1 MIYIERTINI
11 SDNNAKIEEP
21 VVLYKGDG
29 NIEVQFTIT
38 NNPFKY
44 KAGIDLTYGQLIIK
58 RPATDPIFSDVAKL
72 SSNKEN
78 SKVHLVITGEMID
91 ELVELGNYD
100 FQIRLLNTDMS
111 SRATLPPVT
120 AGILIKEP
128 ICEETVNTA
137 PVNYS
142 RAAINRETV
151 DTFDEEGNYNKT
163 NWSNGDIITDKK
175 LNKIEDAIYTIND
188 NNGDYA
194 SKDDIPT
201 AVSQLDNDA
210 GYITD
215 ISHLAQIAYVD
226 EQIANIELI
235 PGPQGEKGEQG
246 PQGEQGPAGKDADP
260 VDLDGYATKEE
271 IPTNMSQLN
280 NDANYMTSKDVEKYA
295 TIDYVDEA
303 IANIEVSGGGDVNLK
318 DYVTKENPEMIG
330 TFSLNRNPDSLIG
343 DFSVAIGEN
352 TSAEGEASH
361 AEGYETS
368 ACGEASHAEGWIS
381 HAGRWAS
388 HAEGWAS
395 RAEGEA
401 SHAEGQDTRA
411 EGLASH
417 AEGKETVADSEA
429 SHAEGKGTIAK
440 GKCQHVQGRYN
451 IEDEE
456 KWEEYDW
463 EGDHYRYAHIVG
475 NGRND
480 RERSNAYTLD
490 WKGNAWFAGRAYVGE
505 ENSHERK
512 QLATEEYVDDRI
524 RNIEVSGG
532 VDLSNYVTKEDHY
545 MDIAY
550 KSDIDH
556 RHDDMYLGL
565 DSLKG
570 YATESYVQEVIGNI
584 DAILDAL
591 NGEVL

>member
-58 RPATDPIFSDVAKL
+58 RPTTDPIFSDVAKL

-163 NWSNGDIITDKK
+163 DWSNGDIITDKK

-194 SKDDIPT
+194 TKDDIPV
-201 AVSQLDNDA
+201 AVSQLENDA
-210 GYITD
+210 DYATKEELPIVPTNISAFTNDIGYITD
-215 ISHLAQIAYVD
+215 ISHLASR
-226 EQIANIELI
+226 EEL
-235 PGPQGEKGEQG
+235 
-246 PQGEQGPAGKDADP
+246 
-260 VDLDGYATKEE
+260 
-271 IPTNMSQLN
+271 PTNVSELN
-280 NDANYMTSKDVEKYA
+280 NDAKYATEGYVNSVTGNARNEAMNYALGLSNNKADKDHNHDEYLTEHQSLEGYA
-295 TIDYVDEA
+295 TIDYVDES
-303 IANIEVSGGGDVNLK
+303 IKNIEVSGGGDVNLK
-318 DYVTKENPEMIG
+318 DYVTKENPEMTG
-330 TFSLNRNPDSLIG
+330 TFSLNRDPNSNIG
-343 DFSVAIGEN
+343 DYSVAIGEN
-352 TSAEGEASH
+352 TSAEG
-361 AEGYETS
+361 
-368 ACGEASHAEGWIS
+368 
-381 HAGRWAS
+381 WAS
-388 HAEGWAS
+388 HAEGIRTGAYG
-395 RAEGEA
+395 RA
-401 SHAEGQDTRA
+401 SHAEGEDTKA
-411 EGLASH
+411 YWDYSH
-417 AEGKETVADSEA
+417 AEGKETVADGEA
-429 SHAEGKGTIAK
+429 SHTEGVGTRAR

-456 KWEEYDW
+456 DWEYDW

-480 RERSNAYTLD
+480 MERSNAYTLD

-505 ENSHERK
+505 ENGEHKRK

-532 VDLSNYVTKEDHY
+532 VDLEKYVTKEDHY

-565 DSLKG
+565 ESLKG